1 MELKEEKIMENGNMS
16 YKAEDIQILNDTEA
30 VRKRPGMY
38 IGSTDEKGLHHL
50 LMEVVDNS
58 IDEALAGVCKNII
71 VKLYPDGSAS
81 VEDDGRGIPVDIHPI
96 YNKPALEIVLTELHS
111 GAKFDKKVYRVS
123 GGLHGVGIHVVNFLS
138 EYFRIIVKR
147 DGKIYSQEYERG
159 QKKSDIIELGSVGTK
174 KINENIE
181 LELDSQTGTFV
192 YFRPDHEIFETKYFN
207 YDVVKGKLRSLAFLN
222 KGLRIVLRDLR
233 SGNAEEFK
241 YDGGITEFVKFLNEG
256 VQTVHPDVAN
266 FYDEEGPIQVEV
278 ALQYNDQ
285 TYETLLGYVNDIQTE
300 DGGTHIVGFKTGL
313 TKVLNDYARENDLLK
328 NISITGEDVREGLTA
343 VILVKHPE
351 PQFEGQTKTKLGN
364 SEVKGI
370 VYSMTLKNMK
380 KYLEEHPSSARAII
394 AKVINTAMAREA
406 ARKARDLVR
415 RKNLLDVLD
424 LPGKLA
430 DCTLED
436 KDKTEIFIVEGD
448 SAGGSAKQA
457 RNREFQAILPLRGKI
472 LNVEKANIERAFR
485 SEEIKA
491 LISAIG
497 TGINDD
503 FDITKLRYGK
513 IIIMTDADVDGAHI
527 RTLLLTFFYRYM
539 KDLVINGHIYIAQPP
554 LYRIQKGND
563 IRYVYSDDEKD
574 AIIKEMGENAVVQRF
589 KGLGE
594 MNPQQLWETT
604 MNPDTRRILKID
616 IETASEADRLFS
628 LLMGDQ
634 VEPRR
639 EYIIKH
645 AREVMNLDI

>member
-1 MELKEEKIMENGNMS
+1 MENGNMT

-58 IDEALAGVCKNII
+58 IDEALAGICKNII
-71 VKLYPDGSAS
+71 VKLYPDGGAS
-81 VEDDGRGIPVDIHPI
+81 VEDDGRGIPVDIHPV

-111 GAKFDKKVYRVS
+111 GAKFDKKVYKVS

-138 EYFRIIVKR
+138 EYFKIVVKR
-147 DGKIYSQEYERG
+147 DGKVYSQEYVRG
-159 QKKSDIIELGSVGTK
+159 QKKSDIVELGPVGDGRLKIDGNLELELGS
-174 KINENIE
+174 E
-181 LELDSQTGTFV
+181 TGTFV
-192 YFRPDHEIFETKYFN
+192 YFRPDHEIFETKNFN

-222 KGLRIVLRDLR
+222 KGLRIVLKDLR
-233 SGNAEEFK
+233 NGNTDEFK
-241 YDGGITEFVKFLNEG
+241 YDGGIVEFVKFLNEG
-256 VQTVHPDVAN
+256 VQPVHPDIAN
-266 FYDEEGPIQVEV
+266 FYDEEGQVQVEV

-285 TYETLLGYVNDIQTE
+285 AYETLLGYVNDIQTE
-300 DGGTHIVGFKTGL
+300 DGGTHVVGFKTGL
-313 TKVLNDYARENDLLK
+313 TKVLNDYAKENNLLK
-328 NISITGEDVREGLTA
+328 NLSITGDDVREGLTA
-343 VILVKHPE
+343 IILVKHPE

-370 VYSMTLKNMK
+370 VYSMTLKHMK
-380 KYLEEHPSSARAII
+380 KYLEEHPASAKAII

-415 RKNLLDVLD
+415 RKNLFDVLD

-472 LNVEKANIERAFR
+472 LNVEKANLERAFK
-485 SEEIKA
+485 SDEIKA

-539 KDLVINGHIYIAQPP
+539 KDLVANGHIYIAQPP

-563 IRYVYSDDEKD
+563 VRYVYSDEEKD
-574 AIIKEMGENAVVQRF
+574 LTLKEMGETAVVQRF

-604 MNPDTRRILKID
+604 MNPETRRILKID
-616 IETASEADRLFS
+616 IETASEADRLFT

>member
-1 MELKEEKIMENGNMS
+1 MENGNMT

-58 IDEALAGVCKNII
+58 IDEALAGICKNII

-81 VEDDGRGIPVDIHPI
+81 VEDDGRGIPVDIHPV

-111 GAKFDKKVYRVS
+111 GAKFDKKVYKVS

-138 EYFRIIVKR
+138 EYFRIVVKR
-147 DGKIYSQEYERG
+147 DGKVFSQEYERG
-159 QKKSDIIELGSVGTK
+159 QKKSDIAELGPVGDGRL
-174 KINENIE
+174 KIDGGLE
-181 LELDSQTGTFV
+181 LELEAKTGTFV
-192 YFRPDHEIFETKYFN
+192 YFRPDHEIFETKNFN

-222 KGLRIVLRDLR
+222 KGLRIVLKDLR
-233 SGNAEEFK
+233 NGNTDEFK
-241 YDGGITEFVKFLNEG
+241 YDGGIVEFVKFLNEG
-256 VQTVHPDVAN
+256 VQPVHPDVAN
-266 FYDEEGPIQVEV
+266 FYDEEGQVQVEV

-300 DGGTHIVGFKTGL
+300 DGGTHVVGFKTGL
-313 TKVLNDYARENDLLK
+313 TKVLNDYAKENDLLK
-328 NISITGEDVREGLTA
+328 NLSITGDDVREGLTA
-343 VILVKHPE
+343 IILVKHPE

-370 VYSMTLKNMK
+370 VYSMTLKHMK
-380 KYLEEHPSSARAII
+380 KYLEEHPASAKAII

-472 LNVEKANIERAFR
+472 LNVEKANLERAFR
-485 SEEIKA
+485 SDEIKA

-539 KDLVINGHIYIAQPP
+539 KDLVANGLIYIAQPP

-563 IRYVYSDDEKD
+563 VRYVYSDEEKD
-574 AIIKEMGENAVVQRF
+574 LVLKEMGESAVVQRF

-604 MNPDTRRILKID
+604 MNPETRRILKID
-616 IETASEADRLFS
+616 IETASEADRLFT

>member
-1 MELKEEKIMENGNMS
+1 MENGNMS
-16 YKAEDIQILNDTEA
+16 YRAEDIQILNDTEA

-58 IDEALAGVCKNII
+58 IDEALAGICKNII

-81 VEDDGRGIPVDIHPI
+81 VEDDGRGIPVDIHPV

-111 GAKFDKKVYRVS
+111 GAKFDKKVYKVS

-138 EYFRIIVKR
+138 EYFRIVVKR
-147 DGKIYSQEYERG
+147 DGKVYSQEYERG
-159 QKKSDIIELGSVGTK
+159 QKKSDIAELGPVGDGRL
-174 KINENIE
+174 KIDGGLE
-181 LELDSQTGTFV
+181 LELEAKTGTFV
-192 YFRPDHEIFETKYFN
+192 YFRPDHEIFETKNFN

-222 KGLRIVLRDLR
+222 RGLRIVLKDLR
-233 SGNAEEFK
+233 NGNTDEFK
-241 YDGGITEFVKFLNEG
+241 YDGGIVEFVKFLNEG
-256 VQTVHPDVAN
+256 VQPVHPDVAN
-266 FYDEEGPIQVEV
+266 FYDEEGQVQVEV

-300 DGGTHIVGFKTGL
+300 DGGTHVVGFKTGL
-313 TKVLNDYARENDLLK
+313 TKVLNDYAKENDLLK
-328 NISITGEDVREGLTA
+328 NLSITGDDVREGLTA
-343 VILVKHPE
+343 IILVKHPE

-370 VYSMTLKNMK
+370 VYSMTLKHMK
-380 KYLEEHPSSARAII
+380 KYLEEHPASARAII

-472 LNVEKANIERAFR
+472 LNVEKANLERAFR
-485 SEEIKA
+485 SDEIKA

-539 KDLVINGHIYIAQPP
+539 KDLVVNGHIYIAQPP

-563 IRYVYSDDEKD
+563 VRYVYSDEEKD
-574 AIIKEMGENAVVQRF
+574 RILKEMGESAVVQRF

-604 MNPDTRRILKID
+604 MNPETRRILKID
-616 IETASEADRLFS
+616 IETASEADRLFT